1 MPSSGGVRDEVFV
14 PPAGVPDEVFTRGR
28 AADEA
33 PGGVSDDRLVPG
45 GVSDDRLVPGG
56 VSDDRLVPGGVSDDP
71 LVPAGPGRWPGGPG
85 AMCSRTD
92 LARTGCTR
100 AAPPPRPLYADPVA

>member
-1 MPSSGGVRDEVFV
+1 MPSSGGL
-14 PPAGVPDEVFTRGR
+14 PDEVFTRGR

-33 PGGVSDDRLVPG
+33 PG